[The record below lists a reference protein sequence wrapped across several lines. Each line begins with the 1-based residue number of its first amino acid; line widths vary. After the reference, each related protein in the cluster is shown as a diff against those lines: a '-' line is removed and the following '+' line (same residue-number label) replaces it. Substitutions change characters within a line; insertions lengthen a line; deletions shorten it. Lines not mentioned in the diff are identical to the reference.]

1 MKIFHDTE
9 NGNKMLDTDQHL
21 EWGMTLYQGTEKIM
35 YRKLHDKKPSAIKTT
50 FWQVFLE
57 RNKAL

>member
-50 FWQVFLE
+50 F
-57 RNKAL
+57 